1 MLGAGEEPV
10 LVPGVGSVEF
20 PEKWEHRELL
30 SEAFVQTD
38 RGIEGKGVFEFCC
51 CCCCYL
57 GNGKEEEG
65 ERGLKKRVR
74 KEEEEI

>member
-51 CCCCYL
+51 CCYL